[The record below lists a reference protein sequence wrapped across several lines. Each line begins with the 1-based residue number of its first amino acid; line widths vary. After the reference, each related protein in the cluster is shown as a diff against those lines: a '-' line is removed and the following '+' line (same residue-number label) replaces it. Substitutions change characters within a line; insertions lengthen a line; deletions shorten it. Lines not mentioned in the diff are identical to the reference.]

1 MTGPDA
7 PPDGVPPRRRT
18 PWSFKNLVED
28 VAGKPLAEFQDPPP
42 RSAASAGPVA
52 VSRSGGHASPTPT
65 APPPAAATA
74 STPRGTSQPPAPPDP
89 ATVAIPAAVAEPMED
104 LPPDPVA
111 RVYPPLSGSTGRAL
125 HGAGAEHHVP
135 TLESVR
141 SPEEAASPGAG
152 AHRPGPSRR
161 PERIYLHYLLLHLDR
176 LNDGGLRY
184 LKHAVDEE
192 LAHREPRPDDG

>member
-7 PPDGVPPRRRT
+7 PPTGAPAHRRT
-18 PWSFKNLVED
+18 PWSFKNLVQD
-28 VAGKPLAEFQDPPP
+28 VAGKPLEEFQDPPV
-42 RSAASAGPVA
+42 RAAGAGSSGAARGSRYADVPA
-52 VSRSGGHASPTPT
+52 V
-65 APPPAAATA
+65 PPPE
-74 STPRGTSQPPAPPDP
+74 TPEFPGPS
-89 ATVAIPAAVAEPMED
+89 TVAIPAAVAEPGPE
-104 LPPDPVA
+104 LEPDPVA

-125 HGAGAEHHVP
+125 HGADAEHHLP

-141 SPEEAASPGAG
+141 SPEEMLAPGTR
-152 AHRPGPSRR
+152 AHGPGPSRR

-192 LAHREPRPDDG
+192 LAHREPAPDAP